1 MSPATDW
8 LMQAALRA
16 TLLLAGL
23 FAAWK
28 FLPASQPA
36 LRRKV
41 LLGIAA
47 GLLAA
52 PWLAGWWGLGHA
64 STAAVPA
71 PSPDKTFRIAWS
83 TVAAGL
89 WLAGTTLAL
98 TRVLLEARALHH
110 LIRHARPWSGTPA
123 LPDEITALQS
133 SAISGPCVARG
144 RKPVLLLPDSA
155 RTWTPSH
162 WQMVIAHEQ
171 QHLRQQD
178 LQLAWLPRLVHCL
191 YWWHP
196 LAHWLKRR
204 FHAESE
210 ALCDRAVLAHSGHGP
225 REYVEFLL
233 SLNAAR
239 MPPLAA
245 GMAIKSPLGQRIE
258 RLLPTGQHPGRRW
271 AAGLASV
278 ILSGIAVLSFSLRTL
293 PPDTPPDGPPAVASE
308 AGPGGTPVDETALR
322 LSANP
327 FPEDGN

>member
-23 FAAWK
+23 FATWK

-52 PWLAGWWGLGHA
+52 PWLSGWWSPGQA

-71 PSPDKTFRIAWS
+71 AAPDKAFPAAWS
-83 TVAAGL
+83 TLAAGL
-89 WLAGTTLAL
+89 WLGGTTLAL
-98 TRVLLEARALHH
+98 TRVLLEARALHQ
-110 LIRHARPWSGTPA
+110 LIRRARPWGGSPA
-123 LPDEITALQS
+123 LPHEITALQS

-155 RTWTPSH
+155 RTWTPSQ

-178 LQLAWLPRLVHCL
+178 LQLAWLPRLVHCF

-196 LAHWLKRR
+196 LAHWLKRQ

-210 ALCDRAVLAHSGHGP
+210 ALCDRAALTHSGHSP

-239 MPPLAA
+239 MPAPVA
-245 GMAIKSPLGQRIE
+245 GMALKSPLGQRIE
-258 RLLPTGQHPGRRW
+258 RLLPAGQRAGRRW
-271 AAGLASV
+271 AGGLALL
-278 ILSGIAVLSFSLRTL
+278 ILCGIAGFSFSLRTL
-293 PPDTPPDGPPAVASE
+293 PPDSTPGTPRAVVTE
-308 AGPGGTPVDETALR
+308 AGPVETPVDETALR